1 MKTLYQKAR
10 INIDH
15 DSIDKENSSLRGIF
29 STEDEDRQGDIIRQD
44 WDLKSFKKNPVVI
57 NSHQYYDAT
66 EVIGKVEDIKVNQ
79 DKQLEGKIK
88 FAAEENPKAKVI
100 FDLYSGGFLNAFS
113 VGFIPK
119 QFDDKGTIL
128 KSELLELSTVSVPAN
143 AFALAKSKGIDV
155 DFLYKDGKLEEKKTE
170 EEDEEEIEDIT
181 KENLPDED
189 VKEEEPEVEEEK
201 PEEKPEEEKK
211 EEKKEPDG
219 WYTNEGGEL
228 VEKHIIKSDKE
239 KNLKVAKVINKLC
252 EKIEVETRS
261 ENDRVENNRLLN
273 KAIRSL
279 IKMKGRLKKIIEKK

>member
-1 MKTLYQKAR
+1 MKTLYQKAK

-15 DSIDKENSSLRGIF
+15 DSIDKDNSSLTGIF
-29 STEDEDRQGDIIRQD
+29 STEDEDRHGDIVRQD

-66 EVIGKVEDIKVNQ
+66 EVIGKVENIKVNE

-88 FAAEENPKAKVI
+88 FASEENPKAKII
-100 FDLYSGGFLNAFS
+100 FDLYAGGFLNAFS

-155 DFLYKDGKLEEKKTE
+155 DTLYKGEEKKTE

-201 PEEKPEEEKK
+201 PEEEEK

-219 WYTNEGGEL
+219 WYTDKDGKR
-228 VEKHIIKSDKE
+228 VEKNIIKSDKG

>member
-1 MKTLYQKAR
+1 MKTLYQKAK

-15 DSIDKENSSLRGIF
+15 DSIDKDNSSLTGIF
-29 STEDEDRQGDIIRQD
+29 STEDEDRHGDIVRQD

-57 NSHQYYDAT
+57 NSHQYFDAT
-66 EVIGKVEDIKVNQ
+66 EVIGKVEDIKVNE

-88 FAAEENPKAKVI
+88 FAAEENPKAKII
-100 FDLYSGGFLNAFS
+100 FDLYAGGFLNAFS

-155 DFLYKDGKLEEKKTE
+155 DTLYKGEEKKT

-201 PEEKPEEEKK
+201 PEEEKE

-219 WYTNEGGEL
+219 WYTDKDGKR
-228 VEKHIIKSDKE
+228 VEKNIIKSDKG

>member
-1 MKTLYQKAR
+1 MKTLYQKAK

-15 DSIDKENSSLRGIF
+15 DSIDKDNSSLTGIF
-29 STEDEDRQGDIIRQD
+29 STEDEDRHGDIVRQD

-57 NSHQYYDAT
+57 NSHQYFDAT
-66 EVIGKVEDIKVNQ
+66 EVIGKVENIKVNE

-88 FAAEENPKAKVI
+88 FASEENPKAKII
-100 FDLYSGGFLNAFS
+100 FDLYAGGFLNAFS

-155 DFLYKDGKLEEKKTE
+155 DTLYKGEEKKTE

-201 PEEKPEEEKK
+201 PEEEEK

-219 WYTNEGGEL
+219 WYTDKDGKR
-228 VEKHIIKSDKE
+228 VEKNIIKSDKG

>member
-1 MKTLYQKAR
+1 MKTLYQKAK
-10 INIDH
+10 ININH
-15 DSIDKENSSLRGIF
+15 DSINKENSSLIGIF
-29 STEDEDRQGDIIRQD
+29 STEDEDRHGDIVRQD

-57 NSHQYYDAT
+57 NSHQYFDAT
-66 EVIGKVEDIKVNQ
+66 EVIGKVEDIKVNE

-88 FAAEENPKAKVI
+88 FAAEENPKAKII
-100 FDLYSGGFLNAFS
+100 FDLYAGGFLNAFS

-155 DFLYKDGKLEEKKTE
+155 DTLYKGEEKKT

-201 PEEKPEEEKK
+201 PEEEEK

-219 WYTNEGGEL
+219 WYTDKDGKR
-228 VEKHIIKSDKE
+228 VEKNIIKSDKG

>member
-201 PEEKPEEEKK
+201 PEEEEK

-219 WYTNEGGEL
+219 WYTDKDGKR
-228 VEKHIIKSDKE
+228 VEKNIIKSDKG